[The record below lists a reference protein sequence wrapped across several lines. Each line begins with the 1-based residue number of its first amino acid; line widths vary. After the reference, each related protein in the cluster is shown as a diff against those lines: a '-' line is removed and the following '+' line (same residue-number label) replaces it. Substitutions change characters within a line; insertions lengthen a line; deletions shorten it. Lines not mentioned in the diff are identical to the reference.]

1 MRRVF
6 RIPFSRSR
14 LARDVDDEIAFHLQ
28 SRIDALVRSGMNPA
42 EARAA
47 ALRQF
52 GDLPSVRDAMLILD
66 QRHEQAQRRG
76 NLLAEFRQDVAFG
89 LRTLRRNA
97 MLTTLVVGG
106 LALGIGANAAIYS
119 LVDAVLVS
127 KLPVPDPDPL
137 VVVGDPRMVDS
148 RGHGTPDGRLFSY
161 PLWADVRKNAQ
172 SLQSVAAVGDAE
184 RIDARIDE
192 SQTELEHP
200 QGRVVSGEYFAVLGV
215 RALLGRTIDVTSDDA
230 DAPPQATI
238 SYDYWQ
244 RRFKGD
250 PGVVGRNIVVDGV
263 RVAIAGVAPAGF
275 TGEVVGLRTDIW
287 LPLALR
293 DRFHPNAPILRD
305 RRMMWLL
312 LIGRPKPGVTPE
324 QVRAQLATVI
334 KSAILAT
341 AASDELA
348 DIKERGIMTIVAP
361 GARGLSTVREPFT
374 APLFTL
380 MAGVAL
386 LLCIVCVNI
395 ANLLLARG
403 IARRREMSLRLAIGA
418 NRARIVRQLLVESLV
433 LALLSG
439 LAAVV
444 VAWWGSRLL
453 VTMASEGDP
462 ISLSVGPNWRI
473 LAFTL
478 GVSVLSVVLFGLMP
492 ALRASRVDLAS
503 ALRSASRSVSSGAR
517 FGTTLIAGQVALSL
531 LLLAGASILTRSL
544 RQTELIP
551 LGFDRDHLISA
562 DLDISTPGYASE
574 RLAAVVHGIRDRVAS
589 VPGVAAVSYSY
600 LGIFSGTEWHTDVRV
615 PGFTARTSKD
625 SSTAAD
631 NVGAGYVHAIGAHL
645 IAGRDFE
652 AQDEGVAPHTAIVN
666 QSFARFYFSD
676 PSARN
681 VVGQYVNFDDSSI
694 VRVVGVIADVRGR
707 SLDTTESPAN
717 ERRIY
722 IPYLRRSGT
731 TKVSQP
737 NRLRLLV
744 RASGDPGAI
753 VQAVRAAIAETDR
766 ALPIDAVDPVRQ
778 LIRLSIRDERLVARL
793 ATGLGSLA
801 LLLAAIGL
809 FGVASYSIA
818 RRTSEFGVRIALG
831 AERSDI
837 AGLAVR
843 YVLRPVLI
851 GVILGVPLSIL
862 AVRALEHHLSGISGD
877 PLSILTAIVVLLV
890 SATIAVLVPA
900 RRAMLIDPTSAL
912 RDE

>member
-6 RIPFSRSR
+6 RIPFSRAR
-14 LARDVDDEIAFHLQ
+14 FVRDVDDEIAFHLQ
-28 SRIDALVRSGMNPA
+28 SRIDALIASGMPPDD
-42 EARAA
+42 ARAA

-52 GDLPSVRDAMLILD
+52 GDLVTVRQEMLVMD
-66 QRHEQAQRRG
+66 RQHDHTQRRV
-76 NLLAEFRQDVAFG
+76 NLFAELRQDVAFG

-97 MLTTLVVGG
+97 LLTTLVVGG

-119 LVDAVLVS
+119 LIDAVLIR

-137 VVVGDPRMVDS
+137 VIVGDPRYVDS
-148 RGHGTPDGRLFSY
+148 RGHGTPDANLFSY
-161 PLWADVRKNAQ
+161 MLWNEVRKNAQ
-172 SLQSVAAVGDAE
+172 SFEHLAAVADPD

-192 SQTELEHP
+192 SRNDIEHP
-200 QGRVVSGEYFAVLGV
+200 RGRLVSGDYFAVLGV
-215 RALLGRTIDVTSDDA
+215 RAVAGRTLDATTDDPG
-230 DAPPQATI
+230 APARATI

-244 RRFKGD
+244 RRFNGD
-250 PGVVGRNIVVDGV
+250 PAVVGRNIFVDGL
-263 RVAIAGVAPAGF
+263 RVTITGVAPPGF
-275 TGEVVGLRTDIW
+275 TGEVVGYRTDIW

-293 DRFHPNAPILRD
+293 DHLHPNAPIFRD
-305 RRMMWLL
+305 HRMMWLL
-312 LIGRPKPGVTPE
+312 LIGRPKPGLALE
-324 QVRAQLATVI
+324 QVRAQFTPVI
-334 KSAILAT
+334 KAGVVAT

-348 DIKERGIMTIVAP
+348 EIKDRGITTTFTS
-361 GARGLSTVREPFT
+361 GARGLSTVRAPFA
-374 APLFTL
+374 APLVTL

-418 NRARIVRQLLVESLV
+418 NRARIVRQLLVESLL
-433 LALLSG
+433 LALASG
-439 LAAVV
+439 IAAMV

-462 ISLSVGPNWRI
+462 ISLAVGPNWRI

-478 GVSVLSVVLFGLMP
+478 GVSVLSVILFGLVP

-503 ALRSASRSVSSGAR
+503 ALRATSRSVSSGAR

-544 RQTELIP
+544 RQTETIP
-551 LGFDRDHLISA
+551 LGFDRDHLIAA

-574 RLAAVVHGIRDRVAS
+574 RLAAVVHAIRDRVAS
-589 VPGVAAVSYSY
+589 VPGVSAVSYSQ
-600 LGIFSGTEWHTDVRV
+600 LGIFSGSEWHTDIHV
-615 PGFTARTSKD
+615 PGFTARGPKD
-625 SSTAAD
+625 STTAGEQA
-631 NVGAGYVHAIGAHL
+631 GAGYARAIGAHV
-645 IAGRDFE
+645 IAGRDLE

-666 QSFARFYFSD
+666 QTFARFFFND
-676 PSARN
+676 PSGRS
-681 VVGQYVNFDDSSI
+681 VVGQYARFDDTSVVQI
-694 VRVVGVIADVRGR
+694 VGVIADVRGR
-707 SLDTTESPAN
+707 SLDTLESPAN

-722 IPYLRRSGT
+722 IPYLHQSGT
-731 TKVSQP
+731 TKFAQP
-737 NRLRLLV
+737 GRLRLLV
-744 RASGDPGAI
+744 RASGDAGAI
-753 VQAVRAAIAETDR
+753 VQAIRAAIVETDR
-766 ALPIDAVDPVRQ
+766 NLPIDSIDPVRQ
-778 LIRLSIRDERLVARL
+778 LIRISIRDERLVARL
-793 ATGLGSLA
+793 ATGLGALA

-831 AERSDI
+831 ANRGDI
-837 AGLAVR
+837 ARLAVR
-843 YVLRPVLI
+843 DGLRPVFI
-851 GVILGVPLSIL
+851 GVLLGVPLSIG
-862 AVRALEHHLSGISGD
+862 AVRMLEHHLSGITSD
-877 PLSILTAIVVLLV
+877 PLSISTSIAVLLV